1 MIFMLL
7 PLMLLLL
14 EIHLMIMAADGG
26 GKFYLHS
33 QADPPSPSHTHF
45 LTGSKR
51 GEEREEVGISALG
64 PGFKGDPAVRV
75 LIKIFIAI
83 AYYKNST

>member
-1 MIFMLL
+1 MLL

-14 EIHLMIMAADGG
+14 EIHLMMAADGG

-33 QADPPSPSHTHF
+33 QADPPPPPHTHS
-45 LTGSKR
+45 LTGPKR
-51 GEEREEVGISALG
+51 GEEREEAGISALG
-64 PGFKGDPAVRV
+64 PGLKGGPAVRV

-83 AYYKNST
+83 TYYNNST